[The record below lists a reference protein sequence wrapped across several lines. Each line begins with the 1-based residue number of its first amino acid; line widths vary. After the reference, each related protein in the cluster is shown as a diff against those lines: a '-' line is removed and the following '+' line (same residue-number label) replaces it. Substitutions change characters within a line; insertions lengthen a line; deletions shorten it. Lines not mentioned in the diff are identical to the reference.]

1 MIVTTTVAELSVAL
15 NEARRSDHSIGF
27 VPTMGALHEG
37 HLSLVRESK
46 MRSLFTVVSIFVNPR
61 QFNNPEDLKSY
72 PRMIES
78 DVKLLSEAG
87 CELVFLPNEDEIYP
101 VGFNSHIELE
111 LGNLNQVMEAQ
122 FRPGHFEGV
131 VSVVYRLFELIHPD
145 FAFFGEKDYQQLLV
159 VKALARKYFPQ
170 ITIVPIP
177 TVRQF
182 DGLAL
187 SSRNRRLTKE
197 AAQEA
202 AEIFVALN
210 KVRDHMLATGK
221 RWSQRAVYSIFEKHL
236 KSRTHRLRIEYF
248 LIADQRDLS
257 TATSDTPTDEL
268 RAFTAVYIDN
278 IRLIDNMKI
287 F

>member
-15 NEARRSDHSIGF
+15 NEARRSGHSIGF
-27 VPTMGALHEG
+27 VPTMGALHNG
-37 HLSLVRESK
+37 HLSLVRDSK
-46 MRSLFTVVSIFVNPR
+46 VRSLFTVVSIFVNPK
-61 QFNNPEDLKSY
+61 QFNNSEDLKNY
-72 PRMIES
+72 PRTIDS
-78 DVKLLSEAG
+78 DLKLLSEAG

-111 LGNLNQVMEAQ
+111 LGNLNRVMEAQ

-131 VSVVYRLFELIHPD
+131 VSVVYRLFELIQPD

-159 VKALARKYFPQ
+159 VKALARKFFPQ

-177 TVRQF
+177 TVRQSN
-182 DGLAL
+182 GLAL
-187 SSRNRRLTKE
+187 SSRNKRLTKE

-202 AEIFVALN
+202 AEIFVALS
-210 KVRDHMLATGK
+210 KVRDHMLASG
-221 RWSQRAVYSIFEKHL
+221 RQWSQSAVYSIFEKHL
-236 KSRTHRLRIEYF
+236 KSRTHQLTIEYF

-257 TATSDTPTDEL
+257 PATPDTPPDEL